1 VTEDRDIANWDAA
14 YVLGALSARERLEY
28 EDFLADNPQ
37 RAAGL
42 TEIAALPGILNLL
55 SPEEALAL
63 NADDAQGGEVAKPL
77 NLMPSLA
84 RAAEK
89 RQRRTRRYVITMMAA
104 TAAAFLAVGV
114 IVASAIFGRPGSAA
128 GPSLQAMTSVGRGGI
143 TAELAVSEKQWGTR
157 LDWSCQYTKDWSR
170 KVGSYDLVVTTVDGK
185 QTTVGSWRPAGD
197 EASGLSAATVIPTA
211 QIRTVDIRE
220 SGSAAPLAEKTLR

>member
-1 VTEDRDIANWDAA
+1 VTDREIANWDAA
-14 YVLGALSARERLEY
+14 YVLGALSAQDQVEY
-28 EDFLADNPQ
+28 EDFLAENPQ
-37 RAAGL
+37 NAAAL
-42 TEIAALPGILNLL
+42 TEFASLPAILNAL

-63 NADDAQGGEVAKPL
+63 DAEPGGTAGDEARL
-77 NLMPSLA
+77 DLMPSLA
-84 RAAEK
+84 RAVQK
-89 RQRRTRRYVITMMAA
+89 RQRRSRRNAITMMAA

-114 IVASAIFGRPGSAA
+114 IVASVIFGRPASPA
-128 GPSLQAMTSVGRGGI
+128 GPSLQAMTAAGRGGI

-170 KVGSYDLVVTTVDGK
+170 NVGSYDLVVTTMDGK
-185 QTTVGSWRPAGD
+185 HTTVGSWRPAGD

-220 SGSAAPLAEKTLR
+220 TGSDAPLAVRTL